1 MMMRYI
7 FIIIGFFS
15 ASLSF
20 AQEKYI
26 YLNLDG
32 SKPLSNTD
40 WVKDLSFAGGKLGY
54 RGFIRPNFSAG
65 LDLGWANFDQYEPVS
80 TKQNA
85 TGAITTDYFHYIY
98 NYSGVVSAQYYFKEE
113 DEDRLF
119 PYAGLGLG
127 ANTNEYV
134 LYYNIYEDRERAWG
148 FLARPEIGVLF
159 RFTERSSLGIMAAI
173 HYDYSTN
180 RSEKFANSN
189 FSALGFQIGLMGM
202 TF

>member
-1 MMMRYI
+1 MRYI
-7 FIIIGFFS
+7 LLFATLLITGYTS
-15 ASLSF
+15 
-20 AQEKYI
+20 AQEKYM
-26 YLNLDG
+26 YLALDVN
-32 SKPLSNTD
+32 KPTSNTAWID
-40 WVKDLSFAGGKLGY
+40 GISAAGGKLGY

-65 LDLGWANFDQYEPVS
+65 LDIGWTNFDKYEPTS

-98 NYSGVVSAQYYFKEE
+98 QYSAVASGQYYFKEE
-113 DEDRLF
+113 DEDRFF

-134 LYYNIYEDRERAWG
+134 LYYNIYEDSERSWG
-148 FLARPEIGVLF
+148 FLARPEVGVLF
-159 RFTERSSLGIMAAI
+159 RFSDRSSLGIMAAL

-180 RSEKFANSN
+180 KSEKFNYNN
-189 FSALGFQIGLMGM
+189 FTALGFQIGLIGM